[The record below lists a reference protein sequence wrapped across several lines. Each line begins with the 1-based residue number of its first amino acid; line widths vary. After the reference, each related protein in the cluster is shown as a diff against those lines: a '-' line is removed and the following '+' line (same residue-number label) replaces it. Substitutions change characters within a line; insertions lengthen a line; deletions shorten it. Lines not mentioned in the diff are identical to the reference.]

1 MVYIK
6 RLAIFGGTFNPPHI
20 GHLKLAEC
28 ALKSLKADKI
38 IFMTAGNPPHKKD
51 EKYLSG
57 DIRYEMVKL
66 LISDNENYISSDF
79 EIKKDGPSYTANTLS
94 EFKAIYPE
102 YELCF
107 IIGLDSFYD
116 LENWYKPEIIFNKA
130 VLAVSL
136 RGGIDSALFE
146 DKKSY
151 YEEKYN
157 AKFEFISMPEI
168 DVSSSQIRLKIKN
181 GESVKGLITDAVEK
195 YITDNNLYK

>member
-28 ALKSLKADKI
+28 ALRSLNADKI
-38 IFMTAGNPPHKKD
+38 IFMTAGNPPHKNIRN
-51 EKYLSG
+51 YLSG
-57 DIRYEMVKL
+57 DIRFEMVKL
-66 LISDNENYISSDF
+66 LISDNENYIASNF
-79 EIKKDGPSYTANTLS
+79 EIKKDGPSYTAHTLS

-116 LENWYKPEIIFNKA
+116 LEKWYKPEVIFEKA
-130 VLAVSL
+130 VIAVSL

-146 DKKSY
+146 ERKFY
-151 YEEKYN
+151 YEVKYN

-168 DVSSSQIRLKIKN
+168 DISSSQIRFKIKN
-181 GESVKGLITDAVEK
+181 GESIKGLTSDAVEK

>member
-28 ALKSLKADKI
+28 ALKSLGADKI
-38 IFMTAGNPPHKKD
+38 IFMTSGNPPHKNA
-51 EKYLSG
+51 ENYLSG
-57 DIRYEMVKL
+57 DIRFEMVKL
-66 LISDNENYISSDF
+66 LISDNENYIASDF
-79 EIKKDGPSYTANTLS
+79 ELEMDGPSYTAHTLS
-94 EFKAIYPE
+94 ELNAIYPE

-116 LENWYKPEIIFNKA
+116 LEKWYKPEIIFKKA
-130 VLAVSL
+130 VIAVSL
-136 RGGIDSALFE
+136 RGGIDPALFE
-146 DKKSY
+146 ERKLY

-157 AKFEFISMPEI
+157 AKFEFISMSEI
-168 DVSSSQIRLKIKN
+168 DISSSQIRLKIKN
-181 GESVKGLITDAVEK
+181 GESVKGLTTDAVEK